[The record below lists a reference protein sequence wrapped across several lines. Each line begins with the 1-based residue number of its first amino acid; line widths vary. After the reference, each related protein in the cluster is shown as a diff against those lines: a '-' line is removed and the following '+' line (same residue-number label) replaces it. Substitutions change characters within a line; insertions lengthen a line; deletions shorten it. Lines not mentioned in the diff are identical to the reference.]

1 MPRGDE
7 DEIAAR
13 CDPLLFF
20 IGFLVAR
27 AFLECFTLIPFLVAN
42 CGSLHASRTHFDS
55 AARDREAGYRRR
67 STESET
73 IYVEPPQER
82 GIRPM

>member
-20 IGFLVAR
+20 SEFLVAR
-27 AFLECFTLIPFLVAN
+27 AFLECFALTPFLVAN

-55 AARDREAGYRRR
+55 AARDAAKQVIAG
-67 STESET
+67 
-73 IYVEPPQER
+73 VQQNPKPF
-82 GIRPM
+82 M